1 MKKQHTI
8 EIMERIF
15 SGDADLDAMAE
26 LVLKFSAD
34 NLHIVDLPYRFSSLS
49 YDCPE
54 NIRLWTDEQGQ
65 VLDWAVLPWQRRIS
79 NE

>member
-1 MKKQHTI
+1 MKKGHTI

-15 SGDADLDAMAE
+15 SGDADSNAMAD
-26 LVLKFSAD
+26 LVRKFPTQ
-34 NLHIVDLPYRFSSLS
+34 NLRVVDLPYRFSSWS

-54 NIRLWTDEQGQ
+54 NIRRWTDEQGQ
-65 VLDWAVLPWQRRIS
+65 VMAWAVLPWQRRIS